1 MKASPI
7 VIVLSGKFEDLSIGG
22 APAVQAGTLTRADF
36 EGCWSPY
43 GVAVGA
49 VWPKYAAEVGLTNG
63 PERLPDGRLRHR
75 LTVPPAPTP
84 ALLENGR
91 LIFRKAQTAVTT
103 KGVRLLRTLCWWFP
117 VVLRMPQVKAFLDCL
132 PRRRA
137 EQVAGKQFG
146 RGRPA
151 DPMEAFGRVA
161 TMTALARERDIK
173 IAEAARLLAELVPI
187 LNVTPRSLEN
197 LHSELGEL
205 VCCVDGYAVPGSEL
219 SARPWG
225 VGGDDELQVFV
236 RSPTG

>member
-1 MKASPI
+1 
-7 VIVLSGKFEDLSIGG
+7 
-22 APAVQAGTLTRADF
+22 
-36 EGCWSPY
+36 
-43 GVAVGA
+43 
-49 VWPKYAAEVGLTNG
+49 
-63 PERLPDGRLRHR
+63 
-75 LTVPPAPTP
+75 
-84 ALLENGR
+84 
-91 LIFRKAQTAVTT
+91 
-103 KGVRLLRTLCWWFP
+103 LCWWFP
-117 VVLRMPQVKAFLDCL
+117 MVLRMPQVKAFLDGL

-137 EQVAGKQFG
+137 DQVAGKQFG

-151 DPMEAFGRVA
+151 DPMEALGRVA

-173 IAEAARLLAELVPI
+173 IAEAARVLVKAVPI

-205 VCCVDGYAVPGSEL
+205 VCCVDGYSVPGSAL